1 MIMKLQRERQEEQQE
16 KHQVV
21 KMEIQ
26 MEHMIIIAQMKTHQK
41 MEKAI
46 PAKKKAMVGKKK
58 GKG

>member
-1 MIMKLQRERQEEQQE
+1 MSSRERKE
-16 KHQVV
+16 
-21 KMEIQ
+21 
-26 MEHMIIIAQMKTHQK
+26 AQFTQK

>member
-1 MIMKLQRERQEEQQE
+1 MAAI
-16 KHQVV
+16 
-21 KMEIQ
+21 
-26 MEHMIIIAQMKTHQK
+26 QK